1 MFRLPNDLPWISPCL
16 LWQTSPRMQ
25 KALGGSAPVEDEGTG
40 PLFVGPSLMDG
51 EILLRRSKGKIL
63 RKTLVGCH
71 ICICWF
77 YMTLY
82 DVYNRDMF
90 IHHEMYIIIYIIYT
104 YVLNIQYY
112 FRCWNLNGMESS
124 IVLWFFMYRTAY
136 KYMYIANTWN
146 VNSPTVGFGWGEA
159 VICGV
164 FWDTF
169 CLSCLFKEHFNTANQ
184 SKLISLGWSYVI
196 INLYAEL
203 W

>member
-1 MFRLPNDLPWISPCL
+1 MFRLPNDIPWISPCL

-51 EILLRRSKGKIL
+51 EILLRRWQGRFWGKPWLDVTYVYVDSIW
-63 RKTLVGCH
+63 H
-71 ICICWF
+71 
-77 YMTLY
+77 YMTCIIGICL
-82 DVYNRDMF
+82 F
-90 IHHEMYIIIYIIYT
+90 IMKCIWIYIYIYLHMFWIFSIIPGVET
-104 YVLNIQYY
+104 
-112 FRCWNLNGMESS
+112 WMESS
-124 IVLWFFMYRTAY
+124 IVLWFFIYRTAY

-146 VNSPTVGFGWGEA
+146 VNSPTVGFGRGEA